1 MKGLVFTLGFLALLC
16 GVAVAQE
23 PDRAWLQLT
32 PKQTE
37 SILNESA
44 WGQTQTETNASE
56 LFFTPTSQTS
66 IINNPARSVRGA
78 GGPTLSTD
86 NRDNNQ
92 SRASEGAYNQAV
104 NVNYRIRFFSAKPI
118 REALARSI
126 FLQQEPA
133 TRELLIPQ
141 MQSLIDRNFAPWIVV
156 IVDFSATDGRL
167 AGKAMQDFASAT
179 AEGLKNKTYLERN
192 DGKRIFL
199 LDYRAPNGDGLGAKF
214 IFPRMAADRPFLS
227 AENSSVRFV
236 AEVGANVKL
245 NRPFKVKDM
254 MYQGKLEY

>member
-16 GVAVAQE
+16 GLAVAQ
-23 PDRAWLQLT
+23 DADKSWLRLT
-32 PKQTE
+32 PKQTMK
-37 SILNESA
+37 ILNESA

-66 IINNPARSVRGA
+66 IINNPARTARSA

-126 FLQQEPA
+126 FLQQETA
-133 TRELLIPQ
+133 ARELLIPQ
-141 MQSLIDRNFAPWIVV
+141 MQSLVDRNFEPWIVV
-156 IVDFSATDGRL
+156 IVDFDATDGRL
-167 AGKAMQDFASAT
+167 TGKAMQDFASAT
-179 AEGLKNKTYLERN
+179 SQGLQNKTYLERD

-199 LDYRAPNGDGLGAKF
+199 LDYRAPASDGLGAKF
-214 IFPRMAADRPFLS
+214 IFPRMVGDKPFLS
-227 AENSSVRFV
+227 GENISVRFV
-236 AEVGANVKL
+236 SEVGTYVKL
-245 NRPFKVKDM
+245 NRPFKVKEM
-254 MYQGKLEY
+254 IYQGKLEY